1 MDQLI
6 INPSIRLIPHRQV
19 DPGFFVYDALVMGK
33 GLEAF
38 LAVIA
43 SHTAFTE
50 AAEWHFA
57 GGEVNDHIVDTATA
71 EATLRGDFFADGF
84 FLGKNV
90 KSQRMSHGIY
100 LSDYF
105 FYGIKSKDRHYR
117 SEDFFL
123 HYGIFEGYLIHDCRF
138 NL

>member
-6 INPSIRLIPHRQV
+6 INPSVRLIPHRQV

-57 GGEVNDHIVDTATA
+57 GGEVNDHIVDTPHLPSSIPEVT
-71 EATLRGDFFADGF
+71 
-84 FLGKNV
+84 
-90 KSQRMSHGIY
+90 
-100 LSDYF
+100 
-105 FYGIKSKDRHYR
+105 
-117 SEDFFL
+117 
-123 HYGIFEGYLIHDCRF
+123 
-138 NL
+138 

>member
-19 DPGFFVYDALVMGK
+19 NPGFFVYDALVMGK
-33 GLEAF
+33 GFEAF
-38 LAVIA
+38 LTVIA
-43 SHTAFTE
+43 SHTAFPK

-84 FLGKNV
+84 FLGMEFTFRITSSMESKV
-90 KSQRMSHGIY
+90 RTGITGPKI
-100 LSDYF
+100 SSC
-105 FYGIKSKDRHYR
+105 ITASSKVT
-117 SEDFFL
+117 
-123 HYGIFEGYLIHDCRF
+123 
-138 NL
+138 